1 MAYNNYMPKRKIR
14 PSLLDRLIDDAPDM
28 RMDPPLS
35 SEDQMQALKENVR
48 RDIETLFNTR
58 IRSVS
63 PRSESTE
70 FEQSLLNYGV
80 PDLTTLNLKQ
90 PEEQQK
96 LCRHLEAQIHQFEP
110 RFKTVR
116 VIPRENKATK
126 DNDNR
131 YFSLRLRIEATL
143 HADPVPETIVFDSI
157 LEPIT
162 RSMDVEVSRER

>member
-1 MAYNNYMPKRKIR
+1 MAYNNYLPKRKIR
-14 PSLLDRLIDDAPDM
+14 PSILDRLIDDAPDKQL
-28 RMDPPLS
+28 DPPLS
-35 SEDQMQALKENVR
+35 PDEQMQALKENVR

-58 IRSVS
+58 IRSES
-63 PRSESTE
+63 PHIESTQ
-70 FEQSLLNYGV
+70 FDQSLVNYGI

-96 LCRHLEAQIHQFEP
+96 LCRRLEAQIHQFEP

-116 VIPRENKATK
+116 VLPRENKSTK

-157 LEPIT
+157 MEPIT
-162 RSMDVEVSRER
+162 RAMDVEVSRER